1 MREEFLEFLARVNQ
15 NTTLD
20 ELQQNCQTQEE
31 LGWALKIAQMDTKNE
46 QEEIGLD
53 WKKKALKA
61 FDNIQPWKITT
72 QSVQIKLS
80 VGYHLARK
88 IKDWLL
94 EVQAL
99 W

>member
-20 ELQQNCQTQEE
+20 ELQQHCQTQDE
-31 LGWALKIAQMDTKNE
+31 LDWALKIAQMDKQNE
-46 QEEIGLD
+46 QEELSMD

-61 FDNIQPWKITT
+61 FDSVPSWKIT
-72 QSVQIKLS
+72 VKALQIKLN
-80 VGYHLARK
+80 VGYHLASK

-94 EVQAL
+94 QIK
-99 W
+99 